1 MIARQIA
8 NAHTIFNVVMTLI
21 WIPLIP
27 LMVKIVM
34 KIIPAPKKAVFH
46 PDRPI
51 ILDDKMINQ
60 PVAALQL
67 IAREVVHCSKIA
79 EEMLSEVIV
88 AVREG
93 DKHCLHVISDKGE
106 LIRDISEK
114 MSGYLAELYF
124 RRRAHRGSGSADGA
138 SDFYILND
146 LDRIGTL
153 CVEVAKH
160 VWDKEE
166 NKYQYSRRAMEEVQE
181 SLEIIKEMYDDAMDV
196 LVTKDKEKKRKSFRG
211 GRKKFWNWTA
221 LCEKAI

>member
-1 MIARQIA
+1 
-8 NAHTIFNVVMTLI
+8 
-21 WIPLIP
+21 
-27 LMVKIVM
+27 
-34 KIIPAPKKAVFH
+34 
-46 PDRPI
+46 
-51 ILDDKMINQ
+51 
-60 PVAALQL
+60 
-67 IAREVVHCSKIA
+67 
-79 EEMLSEVIV
+79 MLSEVIV

-114 MSGYLAELYF
+114 MSGYLAELF
-124 RRRAHRGSGSADGA
+124 SAGVLTEA
-138 SDFYILND
+138 QAAQTVRLTYILND

-196 LVTKDKEKKRKSFRG
+196 LVTKDKEKAKSFRG